1 MNEFFYYADEYLE
14 EDDNAFL
21 SGLLLEPTVANSVL
35 ESSPTNLEDIL
46 SFAIIGNGFFPDFG
60 EQINVYSNENPVMA
74 RASGSCVIPK
84 NRIGQS

>member
-1 MNEFFYYADEYLE
+1 MKQRTVVLFSGAGFSAPFGCPTMNEFFYYADEYLE

-21 SGLLLEPTVANSVL
+21 SGLLLEATWSC
-35 ESSPTNLEDIL
+35 
-46 SFAIIGNGFFPDFG
+46 PDFG